1 MRLGKLKGS
10 GLSMYKWVLF
20 GLVLVLAACGAPTN
34 APAPSATV
42 AGNKALTK
50 VRLPMGYIPNVQY
63 APYYVAVDKGYFAAE
78 GIEIEFDYKFETDG
92 VKLVG
97 AGELPFAVV
106 SGEQVVLARSKQLPV
121 KYVLRWYQKF
131 PIAVIASTKA
141 NVNTPADLKGKTVGL
156 PGLFGATY
164 VGWRAFLE
172 ANGLKE
178 SDVQQEAIGFTQV
191 AALSEGKKD
200 IVVGYSNNEPIVL
213 ESKGVPTKVFNVF
226 DQVDMVANG
235 ILTSEK
241 VAQENPQLVRGF
253 VKALLKGIEDTTKNP
268 DEAMKIST
276 KFVEG
281 LKADDAVQRKVL
293 DGTIALMKGNGKL
306 GASDPAAWE
315 KTQDILLAMG
325 QIKEKM
331 DVNTFFSNEFL
342 P

>member
-1 MRLGKLKGS
+1 
-10 GLSMYKWVLF
+10 MYKWILI
-20 GLVLVLAACGAPTN
+20 GLVLSLVACGSPVART
-34 APAPSATV
+34 PSAGATA
-42 AGNKALTK
+42 AGTATSTATGQASTK

-63 APYYVAVDKGYFAAE
+63 APYYVAVEKGYFAAE

-131 PIAVIASTKA
+131 PIAVIASAKA

-268 DEAMKIST
+268 DEAMQIST

-293 DGTIALMKGNGKL
+293 DGTIALMKGSGKP

-315 KTQDILLAMG
+315 KTQAILLAMG